1 MNNQVGNYVHARYN
15 FYLKY
20 SITEDKEQSPPSVN
34 SICENQ
40 KNHLFDECK
49 RSTFLKN
56 IGYMR
61 AELERHANFFFNAK
75 NNTAIKTELD
85 SDQVNAIESA
95 IMQFCREK
103 YDGEVAINFETGKVD
118 SINSL
123 YFDVTKA
130 DTDLIN
136 AINKTKKLKDGKN
149 RSFKALQERYEL
161 LIKLRDELGRIGVK
175 GFPKGRDLM
184 RQLSNLSQVW
194 TDFLQ
199 KANTYMKKR
208 GRTDQ
213 LPIGKAYAVI
223 PYVSKYGSIS
233 ATPRKG
239 YERLDHYLD
248 NLISSLLISNASA
261 ATGDVGEMII
271 RAGDYVAKSN
281 VLVGTQEILS
291 YLKRTLPSTS
301 RKGVLQNNISWYGSI
316 HFDKDFDPISNDKT
330 KAKYINEDDFHIQV
344 TQDKVDYTANINGWE
359 VNQSIKNYNLASKGR
374 LIHLEGGSDL
384 LRYAQD
390 YPVFTNHFLNIVG
403 DRSKNEYK
411 NYTDNEPSEK
421 DIQIMHDTMKLTAF
435 LKAIA
440 GGVITDR
447 GRNAIADTFIIND
460 NSKPGNYKV
469 YFISEILDIVSKNI
483 DLINFS
489 AYDSAIWP
497 NIWFGE
503 PDINQKYKAMLR
515 ISYLMSTMRQM
526 KINIYLNNKALTLLP

>member
-34 SICENQ
+34 SICKNQ

-95 IMQFCREK
+95 IMQFCKEK
-103 YDGEVAINFETGKVD
+103 YNGEIAINFETGKVD

-136 AINKTKKLKDGKN
+136 AINKTKKLKDGRN

-248 NLISSLLISNASA
+248 NLISSLLMSNASA

-281 VLVGTQEILS
+281 ALVGTQEILS

-301 RKGVLQNNISWYGSI
+301 RKGVLQSNISWYGSV
-316 HFDKDFDPISNDKT
+316 HFDKDFDPISNNKT
-330 KAKYINEDDFHIQV
+330 KAKYVNGDDFHIQV

-447 GRNAIADTFIIND
+447 GRNAIADTFVIND